1 MCKMNN
7 TLDNGDNKT
16 AIIAGASF
24 GALVVFLVMLTVV
37 GTTIC
42 IKKGM
47 YFKFIA
53 YYVQLQYYS
62 VIDQWSF

>member
-1 MCKMNN
+1 MNN
-7 TLDNGDNKT
+7 TLDNGDNKA

-24 GALVVFLVMLTVV
+24 GALVVFLVMLTLTVV
-37 GTTIC
+37 GSTIC

-53 YYVQLQYYS
+53 YCVQLQYYS